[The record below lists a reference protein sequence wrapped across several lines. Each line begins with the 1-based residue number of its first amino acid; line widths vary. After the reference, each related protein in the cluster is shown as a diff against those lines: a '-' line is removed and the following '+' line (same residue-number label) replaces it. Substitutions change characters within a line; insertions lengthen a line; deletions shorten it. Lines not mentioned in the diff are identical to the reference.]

1 MIARFEVSICKF
13 SPWRHSVTTLSLKGF
28 VRDVTYTPC
37 LSPNTLNVYDLAQF
51 DVNRAQSYGLI
62 NLGSSENNLAFS
74 KWVSPKRTRSYP
86 FARIYN
92 TCHLNTKKVT
102 IIPIIKDEGAGTQ
115 NNDRINFITFSWM
128 NLLNIYIILAW
139 YEDAERKPG
148 TTDRI
153 TDQIMN
159 VESVR
164 EKLLEVSRYQMTALH
179 WNTTHFEKDF
189 ESIYLNAVAGYKKIS
204 QEKNVA
210 VHSPKNHLQT
220 LEKFKADGRFSLTCF
235 KEATLPRSSEAAHRE
250 SATTHVLESLV
261 ENAKATFH
269 ISNYL
274 GGQYYLTADEVYW
287 EDDALVIQESKNSSK
302 GKLPSENDIK
312 DGLFKLILFA
322 NMEEVAVDGRKN
334 VEFITQLKL
343 TGDLIGSLFLPC
355 ATEDMYT
362 FCRENRLAQTNQKR
376 IFLLNQEAGQNSKL
390 QIWITGHHG

>member
-1 MIARFEVSICKF
+1 M
-13 SPWRHSVTTLSLKGF
+13 PTLYLTGF
-28 VRDVTYTPC
+28 IRDATYTPY
-37 LSPNTLNVYDLAQF
+37 LNPSKFSEYNISQF
-51 DVNRAQSYGLI
+51 DVNQAQAYGLI
-62 NLGSSENNLAFS
+62 NLGMPGNNLAFS
-74 KWVSPKRTRSYP
+74 KWVTPKRTRSYP

-92 TCHLNTKKVT
+92 TFHLNTKKVT

-139 YEDAERKPG
+139 YEDAERKPN

-153 TDQIMN
+153 TNQILN
-159 VESVR
+159 GESVR

-210 VHSPKNHLQT
+210 VHNPKNHLQT
-220 LEKFKADGRFSLTCF
+220 LENFKVDDRFSLISF
-235 KEATLPRSSEAAHRE
+235 KEATLPSSYKAAHRE
-250 SATTHVLESLV
+250 SLTTHILESLEKNTKGV
-261 ENAKATFH
+261 FH

-274 GGQYYLTADEVYW
+274 GGQYHLTADEVYW
-287 EDDALVIQESKNSSK
+287 ENDQLIVQESKNNSK

-322 NMEEVAVDGRKN
+322 NMEQVSIDERANIQFATR
-334 VEFITQLKL
+334 LKL
-343 TGDLIGSLFLPC
+343 TGDLVGSLFLPC
-355 ATEDMYT
+355 ETGDIFG
-362 FCRENRLAQTNQKR
+362 FCAENRLSQVHQR
-376 IFLLNQEAGQNSKL
+376 SIFLLNQEARENNKL
-390 QIWITGHHG
+390 QIWITGRHG

>member
-1 MIARFEVSICKF
+1 M
-13 SPWRHSVTTLSLKGF
+13 TTLSLKGF
-28 VRDVTYTPC
+28 VRDVRYTPC
-37 LSPNTLNVYDLAQF
+37 LGPDALNVYDITQF
-51 DVNRAQSYGLI
+51 DVNEAQAYGLI
-62 NLGSSENNLAFS
+62 NLGVPENNIAFS

-92 TCHLNTKKVT
+92 TYHLNTKKVT

-153 TDQIMN
+153 TDQILN
-159 VESVR
+159 AEGVQ
-164 EKLLEVSRYQMTALH
+164 EKLREVSQYQMTALH

-189 ESIYLNAVAGYKKIS
+189 EPIYLNAVAGYKKVS

-220 LEKFKADGRFSLTCF
+220 LEKFKANGRFSLTCF
-235 KEATLPRSSEAAHRE
+235 KEATLPRSYEAAHRE
-250 SATTHVLESLV
+250 SLTTHILESLE
-261 ENAKATFH
+261 ENAKGTFR

-287 EDDALVIQESKNSSK
+287 NNNQLIIQESKNSSK
-302 GKLPSENDIK
+302 GKLPSEDDIK

-322 NMEEVAVDGRKN
+322 NMEEVAVDERTDIQ
-334 VEFITQLKL
+334 FITRLKL

-355 ATEDMYT
+355 VTEDI
-362 FCRENRLAQTNQKR
+362 FNFSAENRLSQTHQKR
-376 IFLLNQEAGQNSKL
+376 LILLNQEASKNNKL
-390 QIWITGHHG
+390 QIWITGRHA

>member
-1 MIARFEVSICKF
+1 M
-13 SPWRHSVTTLSLKGF
+13 TTLFLKGF
-28 VRDVTYTPC
+28 IRDATYT
-37 LSPNTLNVYDLAQF
+37 SYLNPEKFEAYDITRF
-51 DVNRAQSYGLI
+51 DVNQAQAYGLI
-62 NLGSSENNLAFS
+62 DLGTLGNNLAFS

-92 TCHLNTKKVT
+92 TFHFNTKKVT

-153 TDQIMN
+153 TDQTLN
-159 VESVR
+159 AESVR
-164 EKLLEVSRYQMTALH
+164 EKLFEVSQYRMTALH

-189 ESIYLNAVAGYKKIS
+189 ESIYLNAVDGYKKIS
-204 QEKNVA
+204 QVRNVA

-220 LEKFKADGRFSLTCF
+220 LERFKVKGHFSLSSF
-235 KEATLPRSSEAAHRE
+235 KEASLPRSYEAAHRE
-250 SATTHVLESLV
+250 SLTTHVLESLE
-261 ENAKATFH
+261 ENTKGVFD

-287 EDDALVIQESKNSSK
+287 ENDQLVIQESKNSSK
-302 GKLPSENDIK
+302 GKLPSEDDIK

-322 NMEEVAVDGRKN
+322 NMEEVAINERTN
-334 VEFITQLKL
+334 IQFITRLKL
-343 TGDLIGSLFLPC
+343 TGDLIGSLLLPC
-355 ATEDMYT
+355 TAEDVFN
-362 FCRENRLAQTNQKR
+362 FCAENRLTQTYQKR
-376 IFLLNQEAGQNSKL
+376 LILLNQEAGQNNRL
-390 QIWITGHHG
+390 QVWITGRHA

>member
-1 MIARFEVSICKF
+1 M
-13 SPWRHSVTTLSLKGF
+13 TTLSLKGF
-28 VRDVTYTPC
+28 VRDVRYTPC
-37 LSPNTLNVYDLAQF
+37 FSPDALNVYDIAQF
-51 DVNRAQSYGLI
+51 DVNQAQAYGLI
-62 NLGSSENNLAFS
+62 NLGVPGNNLAFS

-92 TCHLNTKKVT
+92 TYHLNTKKVT

-139 YEDAERKPG
+139 YEDAKIKPG

-153 TDQIMN
+153 TDQILN
-159 VESVR
+159 AEGVR

-189 ESIYLNAVAGYKKIS
+189 ESTYLNAVAGYKKIS
-204 QEKNVA
+204 QVKNVA

-220 LEKFKADGRFSLTCF
+220 LEKFKVDGRFSLTCF
-235 KEATLPRSSEAAHRE
+235 KETTLPRSSEAAHRE
-250 SATTHVLESLV
+250 SVTTHILESLE
-261 ENAKATFH
+261 ENAKGVFC

-287 EDDALVIQESKNSSK
+287 ENDQLIIQESKNSSK
-302 GKLPSENDIK
+302 GKLPSEDDIK

-322 NMEEVAVDGRKN
+322 NMEEVAVDEKTN
-334 VEFITQLKL
+334 IQFITRLKL

-355 ATEDMYT
+355 ATEDIFN
-362 FCRENRLAQTNQKR
+362 FCAENRLPQTHQKR
-376 IFLLNQEAGQNSKL
+376 LILLNQETSENNKL
-390 QIWITGHHG
+390 QIWITGRHA

>member
-1 MIARFEVSICKF
+1 M
-13 SPWRHSVTTLSLKGF
+13 
-28 VRDVTYTPC
+28 
-37 LSPNTLNVYDLAQF
+37 NQAQ
-51 DVNRAQSYGLI
+51 AYGLI
-62 NLGSSENNLAFS
+62 NLGVPGNNLAFS

-92 TCHLNTKKVT
+92 TYHLNTKKVT

-139 YEDAERKPG
+139 YEDAKIKPG

-153 TDQIMN
+153 TDQILN
-159 VESVR
+159 AEGVR

-189 ESIYLNAVAGYKKIS
+189 ESTYLNAVAGYKKIS
-204 QEKNVA
+204 QVKNVA

-220 LEKFKADGRFSLTCF
+220 LEKFKVDGRFSLTCF
-235 KEATLPRSSEAAHRE
+235 KETTLPRSSEAAHRE
-250 SATTHVLESLV
+250 SVTTHILESLE
-261 ENAKATFH
+261 ENAKGVFC

-287 EDDALVIQESKNSSK
+287 ENDQLIIQESKNSSK
-302 GKLPSENDIK
+302 GKLPSEDDIK

-322 NMEEVAVDGRKN
+322 NMEEVAVDEKTN
-334 VEFITQLKL
+334 IQFITRLKL

-355 ATEDMYT
+355 ATEDIFN
-362 FCRENRLAQTNQKR
+362 FCAENRLPQTHQKR
-376 IFLLNQEAGQNSKL
+376 LILLNQETSENNKL
-390 QIWITGHHG
+390 QIWITGRHA

>member
-1 MIARFEVSICKF
+1 M
-13 SPWRHSVTTLSLKGF
+13 TNLSLEGF
-28 VRDVTYTPC
+28 VRDVRYTPC
-37 LSPNTLNVYDLAQF
+37 LSPDTLNAHDIAQF
-51 DVNRAQSYGLI
+51 DVNKAQAYGLI

-92 TCHLNTKKVT
+92 TYHLNTKKVT

-153 TDQIMN
+153 TNQILN
-159 VESVR
+159 AEGVR
-164 EKLLEVSRYQMTALH
+164 KKLREVSQYQMTALH

-189 ESIYLNAVAGYKKIS
+189 ESIYLNAVSGYKKIS

-220 LEKFKADGRFSLTCF
+220 LEKFKVDGRFSLTCF
-235 KEATLPRSSEAAHRE
+235 KEASLPRSLEAAHRE
-250 SATTHVLESLV
+250 SITTHLLESLGG
-261 ENAKATFH
+261 NAKGTFR

-274 GGQYYLTADEVYW
+274 GGMYYLTADEVYW
-287 EDDALVIQESKNSSK
+287 ENDQLIIQESKNSSK
-302 GKLPSENDIK
+302 GKLPSEDDIK

-322 NMEEVAVDGRKN
+322 NMEEVSVDERTN
-334 VEFITQLKL
+334 IQFITRLKL

-355 ATEDMYT
+355 APDDIFG
-362 FCRENRLAQTNQKR
+362 FCAENRLTQTHQKR
-376 IFLLNQEAGQNSKL
+376 IALLNQEASENNKL
-390 QIWITGHHG
+390 QIWITGRHG

>member
-1 MIARFEVSICKF
+1 M
-13 SPWRHSVTTLSLKGF
+13 TTLSLKGF
-28 VRDVTYTPC
+28 VRDVRYTPC
-37 LSPNTLNVYDLAQF
+37 LSPDALNVYDIAQF
-51 DVNRAQSYGLI
+51 DVNQTQAYGLI
-62 NLGSSENNLAFS
+62 DLGVPGNNLAFS

-92 TCHLNTKKVT
+92 TYHLNTKKVT

-153 TDQIMN
+153 TDQILN
-159 VESVR
+159 AEGVR
-164 EKLLEVSRYQMTALH
+164 EKLREVSQYQMTALH

-189 ESIYLNAVAGYKKIS
+189 EPIYLNAVAGYKKIS

-220 LEKFKADGRFSLTCF
+220 LEKFKADGCFSLTSF
-235 KEATLPRSSEAAHRE
+235 KEATLPRSYKAAHRE
-250 SATTHVLESLV
+250 SLTTHILESLE
-261 ENAKATFH
+261 ENAKGTFH

-287 EDDALVIQESKNSSK
+287 NKDQLIIQESKNSSK
-302 GKLPSENDIK
+302 GKLPSEDDIK

-322 NMEEVAVDGRKN
+322 NMEEVAVDERTDIQ
-334 VEFITQLKL
+334 FITRLKL
-343 TGDLIGSLFLPC
+343 TGDLISSLFLPC
-355 ATEDMYT
+355 VTEDI
-362 FCRENRLAQTNQKR
+362 FNFSAENRLTQTHQKR
-376 IFLLNQEAGQNSKL
+376 LILLNQEASENNKL
-390 QIWITGHHG
+390 QIWITGHHA